1 MCCSMPASVTS
12 LAAQDLTWRKY
23 LFKCGDEEECM
34 HWINALSR
42 VIALRIQAHAHEVEA
57 RNEQSGTVSM
67 GAVGEIVRSLGG
79 DLKYI
84 KVGCARQRLCC

>member
-1 MCCSMPASVTS
+1 
-12 LAAQDLTWRKY
+12 
-23 LFKCGDEEECM
+23 M

-79 DLKYI
+79 D
-84 KVGCARQRLCC
+84 